1 MWLVKTIGYMVGI
14 IFLLL
19 LLLFLFCLIKA
30 FYYSFIVK
38 KKPYNYEKINIRN
51 KK

>member
-1 MWLVKTIGYMVGI
+1 MSLIKAIGYLAGI
-14 IFLLL
+14 IILLL
-19 LLLFLFCLIKA
+19 LVVFLFCLIKA